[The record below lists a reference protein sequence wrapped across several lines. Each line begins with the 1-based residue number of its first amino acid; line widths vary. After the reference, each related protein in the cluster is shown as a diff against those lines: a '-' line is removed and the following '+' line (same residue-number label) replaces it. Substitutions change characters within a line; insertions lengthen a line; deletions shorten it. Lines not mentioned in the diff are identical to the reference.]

1 MSTPNTDSLSST
13 LVHLTTIAE
22 ATDNLRAIFRIV
34 KNLGYTELMDW
45 TELQP
50 VLLFLGRLG
59 LANCLDTAD
68 AVVATRVR
76 LTTAL
81 EQH

>member
-22 ATDNLRAIFRIV
+22 ATENLRAIFQIL
-34 KNLGYTELMDW
+34 KNLGYSEMVDW
-45 TELQP
+45 TELKP
-50 VLLFLGRLG
+50 ALLFLGRLG
-59 LANCLDTAD
+59 MVNCLDTAE

-76 LTTAL
+76 VMSAL